1 MVAYDSRPHRYLR
14 MDRKIKEG
22 GKEDLS
28 NTRYILRQR
37 CRVIRARYEM
47 WQISFL
53 RELIAYA
60 YVSCFLDVG

>member
-1 MVAYDSRPHRYLR
+1 